1 MATITGDNAANMLD
15 GTTDDDLIYG
25 LEGNDTLR
33 AYEGDDVVYGDSSSS
48 QISQLSQNSDGSY
61 SISSETFLSVH
72 LSQFSFPSGDDK
84 SVGYAVLDSSG
95 NVLSTK
101 ILVESTATAQDTS
114 AIDINVANGTTLVFF
129 SLPVAD
135 RSGFEWRPLVLN
147 DVETN
152 ISSSSVSIEVE
163 QTTGDPTIGGND
175 SLYGYDGDDRLYG
188 EGGDDSLIG
197 GDGNDV
203 LSGGEG
209 DDRMWGEDGDDLIH
223 GGNGDDRLFGQNGN
237 DTLEGGVGDDE
248 LRGGRGNDTLSGG
261 DGDDLIFGQAG
272 DDTIIAGAGDDELW
286 ADDGDD
292 IVHGTAGSN
301 YIDTGDGDDLVFG
314 GIDDDEIYG
323 GRGNDDL
330 RGGSSDDEIYGE
342 DGDDILR
349 GQRGDD
355 YLDGGD
361 GNDEIYGI
369 LGSNTLLGGEG
380 NDYLFSGWMSDN
392 NYLDGQEGQDILV
405 GSFNADTFVFDQDD
419 FQGQIETLGSGEQIT
434 QNIYDAS
441 TGFDTLLIEGEHH
454 ADFTGAAYQ
463 TTPGISGNVIAG
475 IEAVIGDS
483 SNQTITINA
492 HEIDQQ
498 SDDTANGDWQGFVAW
513 LGGGNDTLNLTGVN
527 WAYNASATSNA
538 DITPAMIVK
547 MGLTNAQVSDLQAYV
562 FDDQFSDDQITIWT
576 DAETITYLGT
586 DIV

>member
-95 NVLSTK
+95 NVLSSK

-135 RSGFEWRPLVLN
+135 RPGFEWRPLVLN
-147 DVETN
+147 DAETN
-152 ISSSSVSIEVE
+152 IPSSSVSIEVE
-163 QTTGDPTIGGND
+163 QITGDPTIGGND

-188 EGGDDSLIG
+188 EGGDDFLIG

-223 GGNGDDRLFGQNGN
+223 GGNGDDRLFGQNGD
-237 DTLEGGVGDDE
+237 DTLEGGAGDDE
-248 LRGGRGNDTLSGG
+248 LRGGRGNDTLDGG
-261 DGDDLIFGQAG
+261 DGDDLIFGQDG
-272 DDTIIAGAGDDELW
+272 DDTIVAGAGDDEVW
-286 ADDGDD
+286 ADQGDD
-292 IVHGTAGSN
+292 EVHGTAGSN

-314 GIDDDEIYG
+314 GRDDDEIYG
-323 GRGNDDL
+323 GDGNDDL
-330 RGGSSDDEIYGE
+330 RGGAGNDEIYGE
-342 DGDDILR
+342 DGDDILT
-349 GQRGDD
+349 GKSGNDF
-355 YLDGGD
+355 LDGGD
-361 GNDEIYGI
+361 GNDEIYGT
-369 LGSNTLLGGEG
+369 LGSNTLLGGQG
-380 NDYLFSGWMSDN
+380 DDYLFAGWRSMDN
-392 NYLDGQEGQDILV
+392 FLDGQEGADILR
-405 GSFNADTFVFDQDD
+405 GSTFSDTLVFDQDD
-419 FQGQIETLGSGEQIT
+419 FEGQIQTLSSGKQIN
-434 QNIYDAS
+434 QSIYNAS
-441 TGFDTLLIEGEHH
+441 TGFDTLTVEGEQH
-454 ADFTGAAYQ
+454 ADFTGDAYQ
-463 TTPGISGNVIAG
+463 TTPSVGGNVIAG
-475 IEAVIGDS
+475 IEAVVGG
-483 SNQTITINA
+483 SNDQTVTINT
-492 HEIDQQ
+492 HSIDQQ
-498 SDDTANGDWQGFVAW
+498 SDDTNNDDWQGFVAW
-513 LGGGNDTLNLTGVN
+513 LGDGDDTLNLTGVN

-538 DITPAMIVK
+538 DITPAMIEK

-576 DAETITYLGT
+576 DAENITYLGA

>member
-135 RSGFEWRPLVLN
+135 RPGFEWRPLVLN
-147 DVETN
+147 DAETN
-152 ISSSSVSIEVE
+152 IPSSSVSIEVE
-163 QTTGDPTIGGND
+163 QITGDPTIGGND

-188 EGGDDSLIG
+188 EGGDDFLIG

-223 GGNGDDRLFGQNGN
+223 GGNGDDRLFGQNGD
-237 DTLEGGVGDDE
+237 DTLEGGAGDDE
-248 LRGGRGNDTLSGG
+248 LRGGRGNDTLDGG
-261 DGDDLIFGQAG
+261 DGDDLIFGQDG
-272 DDTIIAGAGDDELW
+272 DDTIVAGAGDDEVW
-286 ADDGDD
+286 ADQGDD
-292 IVHGTAGSN
+292 EVHGTAGSN

-314 GIDDDEIYG
+314 GRDDDEIYG
-323 GRGNDDL
+323 GDGNDDL
-330 RGGSSDDEIYGE
+330 RGGAGNDEIYGE
-342 DGDDILR
+342 DGDDILT
-349 GQRGDD
+349 GKSGNDF
-355 YLDGGD
+355 LDGGD
-361 GNDEIYGI
+361 GNDEIYGT
-369 LGSNTLLGGEG
+369 LGSNTLLGGQG
-380 NDYLFSGWMSDN
+380 DDYLFAGWRSMDN
-392 NYLDGQEGQDILV
+392 FLDGQEGADILR
-405 GSFNADTFVFDQDD
+405 GSTFSDTLVFDQDD
-419 FQGQIETLGSGEQIT
+419 FEGQIQTLSSGKQIN
-434 QNIYDAS
+434 QSIYNAS
-441 TGFDTLLIEGEHH
+441 TGFDTLTVEGEQH
-454 ADFTGAAYQ
+454 ADFTGDAYQ
-463 TTPGISGNVIAG
+463 TTPNVGGNVIAG
-475 IEAVIGDS
+475 IEAVVGG
-483 SNQTITINA
+483 SNDQTVTINT
-492 HEIDQQ
+492 HSIDQQ
-498 SDDTANGDWQGFVAW
+498 SDDTNNDDWQGFVAW
-513 LGGGNDTLNLTGVN
+513 LGDGDDTLNLTGVN

-538 DITPAMIVK
+538 DITPAMIEK

-576 DAETITYLGT
+576 DAENITYLGA

>member
-61 SISSETFLSVH
+61 SISSETVLSVH

-135 RSGFEWRPLVLN
+135 RPGFEWRPLVLN

-152 ISSSSVSIEVE
+152 IPSSSVSIEVE
-163 QTTGDPTIGGND
+163 QITGDPTIGGND

-223 GGNGDDRLFGQNGN
+223 GGNGDDRLFGQNGD
-237 DTLEGGVGDDE
+237 DTLEGGAGDDE
-248 LRGGRGNDTLSGG
+248 LRGGRGNDTLDGG
-261 DGDDLIFGQAG
+261 DGDDLIFGQDG
-272 DDTIIAGAGDDELW
+272 DDTIVAGAGDDEVW
-286 ADDGDD
+286 ADQGDD
-292 IVHGTAGSN
+292 EVHGTAGSN

-314 GIDDDEIYG
+314 GRDDDEIYG
-323 GRGNDDL
+323 GDGNDDL
-330 RGGSSDDEIYGE
+330 RGGAGNDEIYGE
-342 DGDDILR
+342 DGDDILI
-349 GQRGDD
+349 GKSGNDF
-355 YLDGGD
+355 LDGGD
-361 GNDEIYGI
+361 GNDEIYGT
-369 LGSNTLLGGEG
+369 LGSNTLLGGQG
-380 NDYLFSGWMSDN
+380 DDYLFAGWRSMDN
-392 NYLDGQEGQDILV
+392 FLDGQEGADILR
-405 GSFNADTFVFDQDD
+405 GSTFSDTLVFDQDD
-419 FQGQIETLGSGEQIT
+419 FEGQIQTLSSGKQIN
-434 QNIYDAS
+434 QSIYNAS
-441 TGFDTLLIEGEHH
+441 TGFDTLTVEGEQHV
-454 ADFTGAAYQ
+454 DFTGDAYQ
-463 TTPGISGNVIAG
+463 TTPSVGGNVIAG
-475 IEAVIGDS
+475 IEAVVGG
-483 SNQTITINA
+483 SNDQTVTINT
-492 HEIDQQ
+492 HSIDQQ
-498 SDDTANGDWQGFVAW
+498 SDDTNNDDWQGFVAW
-513 LGGGNDTLNLTGVN
+513 LGDGDDTLNLTGVN

-538 DITPAMIVK
+538 DITPAMIEK

-576 DAETITYLGT
+576 DAENITYLGT

>member
-1 MATITGDNAANMLD
+1 MATITGDNTANMLD

-61 SISSETFLSVH
+61 NISSETVLSVH
-72 LSQFSFPSGDDK
+72 LSQFSFPSGDDQ
-84 SVGYAVLDSSG
+84 SVGYAILDSSG

-114 AIDINVANGTTLVFF
+114 AVDINVANGTTLVFF

-135 RSGFEWRPLVLN
+135 RPGFEWRPLVLN

-152 ISSSSVSIEVE
+152 IPSSSVSIEVE
-163 QTTGDPTIGGND
+163 QITGDPTIGGND

-197 GDGNDV
+197 GNGNDV

-237 DTLEGGVGDDE
+237 DTLDGGAGDDE

-272 DDTIIAGAGDDELW
+272 DDTIIAGAGDDEIW

-323 GRGNDDL
+323 GHGNDDL

-392 NYLDGQEGQDILV
+392 NYLDGQQGQDILV
-405 GSFNADTFVFDQDD
+405 GSFNADTLVFDQDD

-475 IEAVIGDS
+475 IEAVIGDN

-498 SDDTANGDWQGFVAW
+498 SDDTANGDWQGLL
-513 LGGGNDTLNLTGVN
+513 LGWAGV
-527 WAYNASATSNA
+527 T
-538 DITPAMIVK
+538 TR
-547 MGLTNAQVSDLQAYV
+547 
-562 FDDQFSDDQITIWT
+562 
-576 DAETITYLGT
+576 
-586 DIV
+586 

>member
-61 SISSETFLSVH
+61 SISSETVLSVH

-135 RSGFEWRPLVLN
+135 RPGFEWRPLVLN

-152 ISSSSVSIEVE
+152 IPSSSVSIEVE
-163 QTTGDPTIGGND
+163 QITGDPTIGGND

-223 GGNGDDRLFGQNGN
+223 GGNGDDRLFGQNGD
-237 DTLEGGVGDDE
+237 DTLEGGAGDDE
-248 LRGGRGNDTLSGG
+248 LRGGRGNDTLDGG
-261 DGDDLIFGQAG
+261 DGDDLIFGQDG
-272 DDTIIAGAGDDELW
+272 DDTIVAGAGDDEVW
-286 ADDGDD
+286 ADQGDD
-292 IVHGTAGSN
+292 EVHGTAGSN

-314 GIDDDEIYG
+314 GRDDDEIYG
-323 GRGNDDL
+323 GDGNDDL
-330 RGGSSDDEIYGE
+330 RGGAGNDEIYGE
-342 DGDDILR
+342 DGDDILI
-349 GQRGDD
+349 GKSGNDF
-355 YLDGGD
+355 LDGGD
-361 GNDEIYGI
+361 GNDEIYGT
-369 LGSNTLLGGEG
+369 LGSNTLLGGQG
-380 NDYLFSGWMSDN
+380 DDYLFAGWRSMDN
-392 NYLDGQEGQDILV
+392 FLDGQEGADILR
-405 GSFNADTFVFDQDD
+405 GSTFSDTLVFDQDD
-419 FQGQIETLGSGEQIT
+419 FEGQIQTLSSGKQIN
-434 QNIYDAS
+434 QSIYNAS
-441 TGFDTLLIEGEHH
+441 TGFDTLTVEGEQH
-454 ADFTGAAYQ
+454 ADFTGDAYQ
-463 TTPGISGNVIAG
+463 TTPSVGGNVIAG
-475 IEAVIGDS
+475 IEAVVGG
-483 SNQTITINA
+483 SNDQTVTINT
-492 HEIDQQ
+492 HSIDQQ
-498 SDDTANGDWQGFVAW
+498 SDDTNNEDWQGFVAW
-513 LGGGNDTLNLTGVN
+513 LGDGDDTLNLTGVN

-538 DITPAMIVK
+538 DITPAMIEK

-576 DAETITYLGT
+576 DAENITYLGT

>member
-135 RSGFEWRPLVLN
+135 RPGFEWRPLVLN
-147 DVETN
+147 DAETN
-152 ISSSSVSIEVE
+152 IPSSSVSIEVE
-163 QTTGDPTIGGND
+163 QITGDPTIGGND

-188 EGGDDSLIG
+188 EGGDDFLIG

-223 GGNGDDRLFGQNGN
+223 GGNGDDRLFGQNGD
-237 DTLEGGVGDDE
+237 DTLEGGAGDDE
-248 LRGGRGNDTLSGG
+248 LRGGRGNDTLDGG
-261 DGDDLIFGQAG
+261 DGDDLIFGQDG
-272 DDTIIAGAGDDELW
+272 DDTIVAGAGDDEVW
-286 ADDGDD
+286 ADQGDD
-292 IVHGTAGSN
+292 EVHGTAGSN

-314 GIDDDEIYG
+314 GRDDDEIYG
-323 GRGNDDL
+323 GDGNDDL
-330 RGGSSDDEIYGE
+330 RGGAGNDEIYGE
-342 DGDDILR
+342 DGDDILT
-349 GQRGDD
+349 GKSGNDF
-355 YLDGGD
+355 LDGGD
-361 GNDEIYGI
+361 GNDEIYGT
-369 LGSNTLLGGEG
+369 LGSNTLLGGQG
-380 NDYLFSGWMSDN
+380 DDYLFAGWRSMDN
-392 NYLDGQEGQDILV
+392 FLDGQEGADILR
-405 GSFNADTFVFDQDD
+405 GSTFSDTLVFDQDD
-419 FQGQIETLGSGEQIT
+419 FEGQIQTLSSGKQIN
-434 QNIYDAS
+434 QSIYNAS
-441 TGFDTLLIEGEHH
+441 TGFDTLTVEGEQH
-454 ADFTGAAYQ
+454 ADFTGDAYQ
-463 TTPGISGNVIAG
+463 TTPSVGGNVIAG
-475 IEAVIGDS
+475 IEAVVGG
-483 SNQTITINA
+483 SNDQTVTINT
-492 HEIDQQ
+492 HSIDQQ
-498 SDDTANGDWQGFVAW
+498 SDDTNNDDWQGFVAW

-538 DITPAMIVK
+538 DITPAMIEK

-576 DAETITYLGT
+576 DAENITYLGA